1 MTELIVQKYNK
12 MEINNREDYE
22 IVMKQIEVLLQKSTE
37 GGLALLSENEKDKLA
52 LLSLKAEKFEDSI
65 PLLPIKAPSTIAEMI
80 RLKMFEM
87 NIKQKQL
94 AKLLEVSEAR
104 VSEILSGKRKLTFD
118 LAKKLHYKLKI
129 EADFILQVD

>member
-1 MTELIVQKYNK
+1 

-22 IVMKQIEVLLQKSTE
+22 NVMKQIEVLLQKSTQ
-37 GGLALLSENEKDKLA
+37 GGLVLLSEKDKDKLA
-52 LLSLKAEKFEDSI
+52 SLSLIAEKFEDSI
-65 PLLPIKAPSTIAEMI
+65 PLLPIKSPSTIAEMI

-94 AKLLEVSEAR
+94 AKILEVSEAR
-104 VSEILSGKRKLTFD
+104 ISEILSGKRKLTFD

-129 EADFILQVD
+129 DADFILQVD